1 MSTIGEIELLE
12 KFKLQDSKAFSQLYT
27 LYVKKIYAYALGILK
42 SPALAEDV
50 TQETFARLWEHATSV
65 KSDQSIQPFLF
76 TIVRNLSLNL
86 IKQAA
91 KQTFISDEMFSHM
104 VSQQENGLQYTE
116 RKQTGEII
124 GKAIDQLP
132 AKRRIIYDLCR
143 NYGYTYKQTADKLG
157 IKDSTV
163 NSQMVKALKTI
174 KDFMVRN
181 GALLL
186 ILFYI
191 SKLV

>member
-1 MSTIGEIELLE
+1 MRLSINREIELLE
-12 KFKLQDSKAFSQLYT
+12 KLKLQDSKAFSQLYT

-42 SPALAEDV
+42 SPSLAEDV
-50 TQETFARLWEHATSV
+50 TQDTFVKLWEHASSI
-65 KSDQSIQPFLF
+65 KSDRSIQPFLF
-76 TIVRNLSLNL
+76 TIVRNLSLNV
-86 IKQAA
+86 IKQAS
-91 KQTFISDEMFSHM
+91 KQTFISDEIFSH
-104 VSQQENGLQYTE
+104 VESQQEDGLQYTE

-124 GKAIDQLP
+124 GKAVDQLP
-132 AKRRIIYDLCR
+132 PQRRIIYDLCR
-143 NYGYTYKQTADKLG
+143 NYGYSYKQTADKLG

-186 ILFYI
+186 ILFT
-191 SKLV
+191 SK

>member
-1 MSTIGEIELLE
+1 MRLSIDREIELLE
-12 KFKLQDSKAFSQLYT
+12 KLKLQDSKAFSQLYT

-42 SPALAEDV
+42 SPSLAEDV
-50 TQETFARLWEHATSV
+50 TQDTFVKLWEHASSI
-65 KSDQSIQPFLF
+65 KSDRSIQPFLF
-76 TIVRNLSLNL
+76 TIVRNLSLNV
-86 IKQAA
+86 IKQAS
-91 KQTFISDEMFSHM
+91 KQTFISDEMFSH
-104 VSQQENGLQYTE
+104 VESQQEDGMQYTE

-124 GKAIDQLP
+124 GKAVDQLP
-132 AKRRIIYDLCR
+132 PQRRIIYDLCR
-143 NYGYTYKQTADKLG
+143 NYGYSYKQTADKLG

-186 ILFYI
+186 ILFYT
-191 SKLV
+191 K

>member
-1 MSTIGEIELLE
+1 MRLSINREIELLE
-12 KFKLQDSKAFSQLYT
+12 ELKLQDSRAFSQLYD

-42 SPALAEDV
+42 SPSLAEDV
-50 TQETFARLWEHATSV
+50 TQDTFVKLWEHASSI
-65 KSDQSIQPFLF
+65 KSDRSIQPFLF
-76 TIVRNLSLNL
+76 TIARNLSLNV
-86 IKQAA
+86 IKQAS
-91 KQTFISDEMFSHM
+91 KQTFISDEIFSH
-104 VSQQENGLQYTE
+104 VESAQEDGLQYTE

-124 GKAIDQLP
+124 GKAVDQLP
-132 AKRRIIYDLCR
+132 PQRRIIYDLCR
-143 NYGYTYKQTADKLG
+143 NYGYSYKQTADKLG

-186 ILFYI
+186 ILFYT
-191 SKLV
+191 K